1 LVASLLAVTSLCL
14 TTATGGAADPVPV
27 ILDTDIGPD
36 CDDAGAVAVLNALAD
51 LGEARLLAM
60 ACCTSNEWGAACI
73 AAINTY
79 YGRPDIPVGT
89 YKGEGFLTES
99 PYAEAV
105 GRAFANPLGSGRNAP
120 DARDLYRQVL
130 AAQPDG
136 SVVFC
141 TIGPL
146 NNARD
151 LLLSE
156 PDGHSP
162 LSGKEL
168 IATKVRLLVV
178 MGGGFPGGDE
188 WNFMQDGPAA
198 QSVTREWPG
207 PIVFSG
213 KDIGL
218 AIETGAR
225 LATETPES
233 NPVRKA
239 YELYTGGRDRFSWDQ
254 TAALYAVRG
263 ARGYWDVVAGG
274 QCVAQPDGL
283 NSWRED
289 CGGRHSYLREKM
301 PPGQLARVIEDL
313 MVRPPAAGRQGA
325 APGSS

>member
-1 LVASLLAVTSLCL
+1 LVASLLALTSLCL
-14 TTATGGAADPVPV
+14 TGAAGAAPAPVPV

-60 ACCTSNEWGAACI
+60 GCCTSNEWGAACI

-99 PYAEAV
+99 PYSEAV
-105 GRAFANPLGSGRNAP
+105 GRNFPNPVGNGHNAP
-120 DARDLYRQVL
+120 DARDVYRQTL

-151 LLLSE
+151 LLLSG
-156 PDGHSP
+156 PDETSP
-162 LSGKEL
+162 LSGKAL
-168 IATKVRLLVV
+168 IAAKVRLLVV

-188 WNFMQDGPAA
+188 WNLMQDIPASQTVA
-198 QSVTREWPG
+198 EQWPG

-239 YELYTGGRDRFSWDQ
+239 FELYTGGKNRFSWDQ

-263 ARGYWDVVAGG
+263 ARDYWDLVGDG
-274 QCVAQPDGL
+274 QCVVAPDGL
-283 NSWRED
+283 NSWREVP
-289 CGGRHSYLREKM
+289 GGQHGYIREKM
-301 PPGQLARVIEDL
+301 APAQLARVIEDL
-313 MVRPPAAGRQGA
+313 MVEPPAASG
-325 APGSS
+325 